1 MRTLSYEGD
10 GRIGEYIG
18 GYDDWLRQRP
28 EPVAKSAAPV
38 AKPATPAPAATPA
51 KPELDSKE
59 RRELGEL
66 PGKIEKLEAEQLTMS
81 LKLAELYV
89 SDPDKAVELQKKLN
103 ALEHKPTTVYGRWE
117 DTTARRSSPY
127 AREQGGPRNRD
138 AAI

>member
-1 MRTLSYEGD
+1 MRTLAYEGD

-51 KPELDSKE
+51 KPELASKE

-66 PGKIEKLEAEQLTMS
+66 TGKIEALATEQLAMTR
-81 LKLAELYV
+81 KRAELDG
-89 SDPDKAVELQKKLN
+89 STPAQDVERNKKLN
-103 ALEHKPTTVYGRWE
+103 ESDRKSASK
-117 DTTARRSSPY
+117 DN
-127 AREQGGPRNRD
+127 REPD
-138 AAI
+138 